1 MPPPSGPSVLAR
13 LLPLLGLLL
22 GGASRAP
29 GKSPPEPPSPQEILI
44 KVQVYVSGELVP
56 LARASV
62 DVFGNRMLLAAGTTD
77 SEGVA
82 ILPLSYRLGTWV
94 LVTAARPGFLT
105 NSVPWRVDK
114 LPLYASVSLYLLPE
128 RPATLI
134 LYEDLV
140 HILLGSPG
148 ARSQPWVQF
157 QRRAARLPV
166 SSTYSQLWASL
177 TPASTQQEMRA
188 FPAFLGTEASSSG
201 NGSWLELMPLAAVSV
216 HLLTGNGTE
225 VPLSGPIHLSL
236 PVPSE
241 PRALTAGTSIPAWR
255 FDPKSGL
262 WVRNGT
268 GVIRKEGRQLY
279 WTFVSPQL
287 GYWAAAMASP
297 TAGLVTITSG
307 IQDIGTYH
315 TIFLLTILAA
325 LALLVLILLCLLIYY
340 CRRRCLKPR
349 QQHRKLQLSGPSD
362 GNKRDQATSMSQ
374 LHLICGG
381 PLEPAPSGDPE
392 APPPGPLH
400 SAFSSSRDL
409 AASRDD
415 FFRAKP
421 RAASRPAAEPG
432 GARGG
437 EGAGLKG
444 ARSVEGPGGLEPGL
458 EEYRRGASATP
469 AFLQEP
475 PSPPPPFEHYLG
487 PQGGGR
493 EQAPRLPA
501 VAVRGP
507 AGAAAVAQPGRA
519 AHLLRLHRPPQG
531 QRLPQRHAHPGDPRA
546 LRAPGRRGGRRGARR
561 RGGPGREHGPRP
573 RAPLPRARPPAPADA
588 EPLGRGRRGRRR
600 RRGLGGRAL
609 GAGQR
614 LGHHPGAVQRVHHG
628 AAQRGAAGSDREEA
642 ARTGREASPARLVRV
657 PGRALQLAGAPLLHR
672 PAGGRGR
679 PQHRRQPGLGR
690 RRARGAARAPAA
702 PARGAGAGACPPRRP
717 AAPAAAAAARAPAP
731 GAQRGHGAEQ
741 QREPHGPLLP
751 RGQLADAAA
760 GRGGGARGPGGHRAP
775 GSGPQPRGQFPQ
787 QRQRAAARLAHQPR
801 GRAGGG
807 GGRRGG
813 RQEEPV
819 AAAGG
824 AAADGVQRQV
834 APPPGLAPPPGRP
847 PPLPP
852 GSAPRVRAP
861 GGRGGPRS

>member
-1 MPPPSGPSVLAR
+1 MGFFALEPDSPQPPPQLWAVPVGRAGAWVPSSRPRATPVPS
-13 LLPLLGLLL
+13 LLPDHPLLISPLHRS
-22 GGASRAP
+22 GGD
-29 GKSPPEPPSPQEILI
+29 PPSASLGPEILI

-56 LARASV
+56 LAQASV

-82 ILPLSYRLGTWV
+82 TLPLSYRLGTWV

-201 NGSWLELMPLAAVSV
+201 NGSWLELLPLAAVSV

-241 PRALTAGTSIPAWR
+241 PRALAVGTSIPAWR

-381 PLEPAPSGDPE
+381 SLEPAPSGDPE

-409 AASRDD
+409 AATRDD

-421 RAASRPAAEPG
+421 RSACRPAAEPA

-437 EGAGLKG
+437 EVAGLKG
-444 ARSVEGPGGLEPGL
+444 ARSIEGPGGLEPGL
-458 EEYRRGASATP
+458 EEYRRGPSGAT
-469 AFLQEP
+469 AFLPEP

-487 PQGGGR
+487 HKGAAESKTPDFLLSQSVDQLARPPSLSQAGQLIFCGSIDHLKDSVYRNVMPTLVIPAHYVRLGGEGGAAGAGD
-493 EQAPRLPA
+493 EPIPPEGTAP
-501 VAVRGP
+501 GP
-507 AGAAAVAQPGRA
+507 ARLALSEDTEPSSSESRTGLCSPEDNSLTPLLDEVAAPEGRA
-519 AHLLRLHRPPQG
+519 ATV
-531 QRLPQRHAHPGDPRA
+531 PR
-546 LRAPGRRGGRRGARR
+546 
-561 RGGPGREHGPRP
+561 
-573 RAPLPRARPPAPADA
+573 
-588 EPLGRGRRGRRR
+588 GRGRSRGDSSRSSASELRRDS
-600 RRGLGGRAL
+600 LTSPEDEL
-609 GAGQR
+609 GAEVGDEAGDKKSPWQR
-614 LGHHPGAVQRVHHG
+614 
-628 AAQRGAAGSDREEA
+628 REE
-642 ARTGREASPARLVRV
+642 R
-657 PGRALQLAGAPLLHR
+657 PLMV
-672 PAGGRGR
+672 
-679 PQHRRQPGLGR
+679 
-690 RRARGAARAPAA
+690 
-702 PARGAGAGACPPRRP
+702 
-717 AAPAAAAAARAPAP
+717 
-731 GAQRGHGAEQ
+731 
-741 QREPHGPLLP
+741 
-751 RGQLADAAA
+751 
-760 GRGGGARGPGGHRAP
+760 
-775 GSGPQPRGQFPQ
+775 FN
-787 QRQRAAARLAHQPR
+787 
-801 GRAGGG
+801 
-807 GGRRGG
+807 
-813 RQEEPV
+813 V
-819 AAAGG
+819 K
-824 AAADGVQRQV
+824 
-834 APPPGLAPPPGRP
+834 
-847 PPLPP
+847 
-852 GSAPRVRAP
+852 
-861 GGRGGPRS
+861 

>member
-1 MPPPSGPSVLAR
+1 MTEDERQLWGSEKRGYIVIPTEGAWQACGRGAMLSWLAVGSAGWEGRCLGPRSA
-13 LLPLLGLLL
+13 GLLAL
-22 GGASRAP
+22 LSPARPQITPSSSPISFAVEETLPSDSPGAGGCFSFP
-29 GKSPPEPPSPQEILI
+29 LPHPHFLHPILPTEILI

-62 DVFGNRMLLAAGTTD
+62 DVFGNRTLLAAGTTD

-82 ILPLSYRLGTWV
+82 TLPLSYRLGTWV

-148 ARSQPWVQF
+148 ARSQPLVQF

-241 PRALTAGTSIPAWR
+241 TRALTVGTSIPAWR

-268 GVIRKEGRQLY
+268 GIIRKEGRQLY

-287 GYWAAAMASP
+287 GYWVAAMASP

-381 PLEPAPSGDPE
+381 PLEPALSGDPE

-409 AASRDD
+409 ASSRDD
-415 FFRAKP
+415 FFRTKP
-421 RAASRPAAEPG
+421 RSASRP
-432 GARGG
+432 
-437 EGAGLKG
+437 
-444 ARSVEGPGGLEPGL
+444 
-458 EEYRRGASATP
+458 
-469 AFLQEP
+469 
-475 PSPPPPFEHYLG
+475 
-487 PQGGGR
+487 
-493 EQAPRLPA
+493 
-501 VAVRGP
+501 
-507 AGAAAVAQPGRA
+507 
-519 AHLLRLHRPPQG
+519 
-531 QRLPQRHAHPGDPRA
+531 
-546 LRAPGRRGGRRGARR
+546 
-561 RGGPGREHGPRP
+561 
-573 RAPLPRARPPAPADA
+573 
-588 EPLGRGRRGRRR
+588 
-600 RRGLGGRAL
+600 
-609 GAGQR
+609 
-614 LGHHPGAVQRVHHG
+614 
-628 AAQRGAAGSDREEA
+628 
-642 ARTGREASPARLVRV
+642 
-657 PGRALQLAGAPLLHR
+657 
-672 PAGGRGR
+672 GR
-679 PQHRRQPGLGR
+679 P
-690 RRARGAARAPAA
+690 
-702 PARGAGAGACPPRRP
+702 
-717 AAPAAAAAARAPAP
+717 
-731 GAQRGHGAEQ
+731 
-741 QREPHGPLLP
+741 
-751 RGQLADAAA
+751 
-760 GRGGGARGPGGHRAP
+760 
-775 GSGPQPRGQFPQ
+775 
-787 QRQRAAARLAHQPR
+787 
-801 GRAGGG
+801 
-807 GGRRGG
+807 
-813 RQEEPV
+813 
-819 AAAGG
+819 
-824 AAADGVQRQV
+824 
-834 APPPGLAPPPGRP
+834 
-847 PPLPP
+847 
-852 GSAPRVRAP
+852 
-861 GGRGGPRS
+861 

>member
-1 MPPPSGPSVLAR
+1 R

-188 FPAFLGTEASSSG
+188 FPAFLGTETSSSG

-279 WTFVSPQL
+279 WTFISPQL

-297 TAGLVTITSG
+297 TTGLVTITSG

-421 RAASRPAAEPG
+421 RSASRPAAEPG
-432 GARGG
+432 GA
-437 EGAGLKG
+437 
-444 ARSVEGPGGLEPGL
+444 P
-458 EEYRRGASATP
+458 ATV
-469 AFLQEP
+469 
-475 PSPPPPFEHYLG
+475 
-487 PQGGGR
+487 
-493 EQAPRLPA
+493 PR
-501 VAVRGP
+501 
-507 AGAAAVAQPGRA
+507 
-519 AHLLRLHRPPQG
+519 
-531 QRLPQRHAHPGDPRA
+531 
-546 LRAPGRRGGRRGARR
+546 
-561 RGGPGREHGPRP
+561 
-573 RAPLPRARPPAPADA
+573 
-588 EPLGRGRRGRRR
+588 GRGRSRGDSSRSSASELRRDS
-600 RRGLGGRAL
+600 LTSPEDEL
-609 GAGQR
+609 GAEVGDEAGDKKSPWQR
-614 LGHHPGAVQRVHHG
+614 
-628 AAQRGAAGSDREEA
+628 REE
-642 ARTGREASPARLVRV
+642 R
-657 PGRALQLAGAPLLHR
+657 PLMV
-672 PAGGRGR
+672 
-679 PQHRRQPGLGR
+679 
-690 RRARGAARAPAA
+690 
-702 PARGAGAGACPPRRP
+702 
-717 AAPAAAAAARAPAP
+717 
-731 GAQRGHGAEQ
+731 
-741 QREPHGPLLP
+741 
-751 RGQLADAAA
+751 
-760 GRGGGARGPGGHRAP
+760 
-775 GSGPQPRGQFPQ
+775 FN
-787 QRQRAAARLAHQPR
+787 
-801 GRAGGG
+801 
-807 GGRRGG
+807 
-813 RQEEPV
+813 V
-819 AAAGG
+819 K
-824 AAADGVQRQV
+824 
-834 APPPGLAPPPGRP
+834 
-847 PPLPP
+847 
-852 GSAPRVRAP
+852 
-861 GGRGGPRS
+861 

>member
-1 MPPPSGPSVLAR
+1 MPPASGPSVLAR

-22 GGASRAP
+22 GSASRAP

-62 DVFGNRMLLAAGTTD
+62 DVFGNRTLLAAGTTD

-82 ILPLSYRLGTWV
+82 TLPLSYRLGTWV

-148 ARSQPWVQF
+148 ARSQPLVQF

-241 PRALTAGTSIPAWR
+241 TRALTVGTSIPAWR

-268 GVIRKEGRQLY
+268 GIIRKEGRQLY

-287 GYWAAAMASP
+287 GYWVAAMASP

-409 AASRDD
+409 ASSRDD
-415 FFRAKP
+415 FFRTKP
-421 RAASRPAAEPG
+421 RSASRPAAEPS

-437 EGAGLKG
+437 ESAGLKG
-444 ARSVEGPGGLEPGL
+444 ARSAEGPGGLEPGL
-458 EEYRRGASATP
+458 EEYRRGPSGAA
-469 AFLQEP
+469 AFLHEP
-475 PSPPPPFEHYLG
+475 PSPPPPPFDHYLG
-487 PQGGGR
+487 HKGAAESKTPDFLLSQSVDQLARPPSLGQAGQLIFCGSIDHLKDNVYRNVMPTLVIPAHYVRLGG
-493 EQAPRLPA
+493 E
-501 VAVRGP
+501 
-507 AGAAAVAQPGRA
+507 AGAAGVGDEPAPPEGTAPGPARAFPQPDPQRPPMQGHSGPGGEGGGGGGEGWGAGRA
-519 AHLLRLHRPPQG
+519 APVSGSVTIPVLFNESTMAQLNGELQALTEKKLLELGVKPH
-531 QRLPQRHAHPGDPRA
+531 PRA
-546 LRAPGRRGGRRGARR
+546 WFVSLDGRSNS
-561 RGGPGREHGPRP
+561 
-573 RAPLPRARPPAPADA
+573 
-588 EPLGRGRRGRRR
+588 
-600 RRGLGGRAL
+600 
-609 GAGQR
+609 Q
-614 LGHHPGAVQRVHHG
+614 
-628 AAQRGAAGSDREEA
+628 
-642 ARTGREASPARLVRV
+642 VRHSYID
-657 PGRALQLAGAPLLHR
+657 LQA
-672 PAGGRGR
+672 
-679 PQHRRQPGLGR
+679 
-690 RRARGAARAPAA
+690 
-702 PARGAGAGACPPRRP
+702 
-717 AAPAAAAAARAPAP
+717 
-731 GAQRGHGAEQ
+731 
-741 QREPHGPLLP
+741 
-751 RGQLADAAA
+751 
-760 GRGGGARGPGGHRAP
+760 GGGARSTDASLDSGVDVHEARPARRRPAREERERAP
-775 GSGPQPRGQFPQ
+775 PAAPPPPPAPPRLALSEDTEPSSSESRTGLCSPEDNSLTPLLDEVAAPEG
-787 QRQRAAARLAHQPR
+787 RAATVPR
-801 GRAGGG
+801 GRGRSRGDSSRSSASELRRDSLTSPEDELGAEVGDEAGDKKSPWQ
-807 GGRRGG
+807 RR
-813 RQEEPV
+813 EE
-819 AAAGG
+819 
-824 AAADGVQRQV
+824 
-834 APPPGLAPPPGRP
+834 RP
-847 PPLPP
+847 LM
-852 GSAPRVRAP
+852 VFNVK
-861 GGRGGPRS
+861 

>member
-62 DVFGNRMLLAAGTTD
+62 DVFGNRTLLAAGTTD

-82 ILPLSYRLGTWV
+82 TLPLNYRLGTWV

-188 FPAFLGTEASSSG
+188 FPAFLGAEASSSG

-241 PRALTAGTSIPAWR
+241 PRALAVGTSIPAWR

-279 WTFVSPQL
+279 WTFVSSQL

-297 TAGLVTITSG
+297 TAGLVAITSG

-362 GNKRDQATSMSQ
+362 ANKRDQATSMSQ

-381 PLEPAPSGDPE
+381 PLEPASSGDPE

-409 AASRDD
+409 ASSRDD

-421 RAASRPAAEPG
+421 RSSSRPATEPP
-432 GARGG
+432 GARGA
-437 EGAGLKG
+437 EAAGLKG

-458 EEYRRGASATP
+458 DEYRRGPAGASA
-469 AFLQEP
+469 FLHEP
-475 PSPPPPFEHYLG
+475 PSPPPPFDHYLG
-487 PQGGGR
+487 HKGAAESKTPDFLLSQSVDQLARPPSLSQAGQLIFCGSIDHLKDNVYRNVMPTLVIPAHYVRLGGEAGAAGVSDEPSLPEGSAPGPARPFPQPDPQRPLIQGHPGAGVESGGAGGGEGWGSGRSAPVSGSVTIPVLFNESTMAQLNGELQALTEKKLLELGVKPHPRAWFVSLDGRSNSQVRHSYIDLQAGGGGR
-493 EQAPRLPA
+493 STDASLDSGVDVHEA
-501 VAVRGP
+501 
-507 AGAAAVAQPGRA
+507 
-519 AHLLRLHRPPQG
+519 RP
-531 QRLPQRHAHPGDPRA
+531 
-546 LRAPGRRGGRRGARR
+546 ARR
-561 RGGPGREHGPRP
+561 R
-573 RAPLPRARPPAPADA
+573 PP
-588 EPLGRGRRGRRR
+588 
-600 RRGLGGRAL
+600 
-609 GAGQR
+609 
-614 LGHHPGAVQRVHHG
+614 
-628 AAQRGAAGSDREEA
+628 REE
-642 ARTGREASPARLVRV
+642 RE
-657 PGRALQLAGAPLLHR
+657 
-672 PAGGRGR
+672 RG
-679 PQHRRQPGLGR
+679 
-690 RRARGAARAPAA
+690 
-702 PARGAGAGACPPRRP
+702 
-717 AAPAAAAAARAPAP
+717 PAAAASVPPPPPPPPPAP
-731 GAQRGHGAEQ
+731 PAPPRLALSEDT
-741 QREPHGPLLP
+741 EPSSSESRTGLCSPEDNSLTPLL
-751 RGQLADAAA
+751 DEVAAPE
-760 GRGGGARGPGGHRAP
+760 G
-775 GSGPQPRGQFPQ
+775 
-787 QRQRAAARLAHQPR
+787 RAATVPR
-801 GRAGGG
+801 GRGRSRGDSSRSSASELRRDSLTSPEDELGAEVGDDAGDKKSPWQ
-807 GGRRGG
+807 RR
-813 RQEEPV
+813 EE
-819 AAAGG
+819 
-824 AAADGVQRQV
+824 
-834 APPPGLAPPPGRP
+834 RP
-847 PPLPP
+847 LM
-852 GSAPRVRAP
+852 VFNVK
-861 GGRGGPRS
+861 

>member
-1 MPPPSGPSVLAR
+1 MPPASGPSVLAR

-22 GGASRAP
+22 GSASRAP

-62 DVFGNRMLLAAGTTD
+62 DVFGNRTLLAAGTTD

-82 ILPLSYRLGTWV
+82 TLPLSYRLGTWV

-148 ARSQPWVQF
+148 ARSQPLVQF

-241 PRALTAGTSIPAWR
+241 TRALTVGTSIPAWR

-268 GVIRKEGRQLY
+268 GIIRKEGRQLY

-287 GYWAAAMASP
+287 GYWVAAMASP

-409 AASRDD
+409 ASSRDD
-415 FFRAKP
+415 FFRTKP
-421 RAASRPAAEPG
+421 RSW
-432 GARGG
+432 
-437 EGAGLKG
+437 
-444 ARSVEGPGGLEPGL
+444 
-458 EEYRRGASATP
+458 
-469 AFLQEP
+469 
-475 PSPPPPFEHYLG
+475 
-487 PQGGGR
+487 
-493 EQAPRLPA
+493 
-501 VAVRGP
+501 
-507 AGAAAVAQPGRA
+507 
-519 AHLLRLHRPPQG
+519 
-531 QRLPQRHAHPGDPRA
+531 
-546 LRAPGRRGGRRGARR
+546 
-561 RGGPGREHGPRP
+561 
-573 RAPLPRARPPAPADA
+573 
-588 EPLGRGRRGRRR
+588 
-600 RRGLGGRAL
+600 
-609 GAGQR
+609 
-614 LGHHPGAVQRVHHG
+614 LGHHPCAVQRVHHG
-628 AAQRGAAGSDREEA
+628 AAQRGAAGPDREEA
-642 ARTGREASPARLVRV
+642 TGTGREAAPARLVRV
-657 PGRALQLAGAPLLHR
+657 PRRALQLASAPLLHR
-672 PAGGRGR
+672 PAGGRRG

-690 RRARGAARAPAA
+690 RCARGAARAP
-702 PARGAGAGACPPRRP
+702 PAREGGAGARP
-717 AAPAAAAAARAPAP
+717 ACRAAAAARAPAP
-731 GAQRGHGAEQ
+731 GAQRGHGAQQ
-741 QREPHGPLLP
+741 QREPHGSLLS

-760 GRGGGARGPGGHRAP
+760 GRGGGARGPGGHGTP
-775 GSGPQPRGQFPQ
+775 GAGPQPRGQLPQ
-787 QRQRAAARLAHQPR
+787 QRQRAAARLAHQPG
-801 GRAGGG
+801 GRAGDG
-807 GGRRGG
+807 GGRRGR

-834 APPPGLAPPPGRP
+834 APAPGLAPP
-847 PPLPP
+847 LPREP
-852 GSAPRVRAP
+852 APRVRAP
-861 GGRGGPRS
+861 GACGGPRA

>member
-1 MPPPSGPSVLAR
+1 MPPPSGPGVLAR

-56 LARASV
+56 LAQASV
-62 DVFGNRMLLAAGTTD
+62 DVFGNRVLLAAGTTD
-77 SEGVA
+77 AEGVA
-82 ILPLSYRLGTWV
+82 TLPLSYRLGTWV

-157 QRRAARLPV
+157 HRRAARLPV

-188 FPAFLGTEASSSG
+188 FPAFLGTEASGSG
-201 NGSWLELMPLAAVSV
+201 NGSWLELVPLAAVSV

-241 PRALTAGTSIPAWR
+241 PRALAVGTSIPAWR

-297 TAGLVTITSG
+297 TTGLVTITTG

-349 QQHRKLQLSGPSD
+349 QQHRKLQLSGPSE
-362 GNKRDQATSMSQ
+362 GSKRDQATSMSQ

-381 PLEPAPSGDPE
+381 PLEPTPPGDPE

-409 AASRDD
+409 AGSRDD

-421 RAASRPAAEPG
+421 RSVCRPAAAEPA

-437 EGAGLKG
+437 EGAGPKG
-444 ARSVEGPGGLEPGL
+444 ARSAEGAGGLEPGL
-458 EEYRRGASATP
+458 EEYRRGPPGAA
-469 AFLQEP
+469 AFLPEP

-487 PQGGGR
+487 HKGAAESKAPDFLLSQSADQLARPPLGQAGQLIFCGSIDHLKDSVYRNVMPTLVIPAHYVRLGGEAGAAGAGDEPLAPEGTAPGPARPFPQPDSQRPLMPGHAGAGGEGGGGVGGGGGGEGWAGGRSAPVSGSVTIPVLFNESTMAQLNGELQALTEKKLLELGVKPHPRAWFVSLDGRSNSQVRHSYIDLQAGGGR
-493 EQAPRLPA
+493 STDASLDSGVDVHEA
-501 VAVRGP
+501 
-507 AGAAAVAQPGRA
+507 
-519 AHLLRLHRPPQG
+519 RP
-531 QRLPQRHAHPGDPRA
+531 
-546 LRAPGRRGGRRGARR
+546 ARR
-561 RGGPGREHGPRP
+561 R
-573 RAPLPRARPPAPADA
+573 PP
-588 EPLGRGRRGRRR
+588 
-600 RRGLGGRAL
+600 
-609 GAGQR
+609 
-614 LGHHPGAVQRVHHG
+614 
-628 AAQRGAAGSDREEA
+628 REE
-642 ARTGREASPARLVRV
+642 RERERE
-657 PGRALQLAGAPLLHR
+657 
-672 PAGGRGR
+672 
-679 PQHRRQPGLGR
+679 
-690 RRARGAARAPAA
+690 RAPAA
-702 PARGAGAGACPPRRP
+702 APPPPPAPPRLALSEDTEPSSSESRTGLCSP
-717 AAPAAAAAARAPAP
+717 EDNSLTPLLDEVAAPE
-731 GAQRGHGAEQ
+731 G
-741 QREPHGPLLP
+741 
-751 RGQLADAAA
+751 
-760 GRGGGARGPGGHRAP
+760 
-775 GSGPQPRGQFPQ
+775 
-787 QRQRAAARLAHQPR
+787 RAATVPR
-801 GRAGGG
+801 GRGRSRGDSSRSSASELRRDSLTSPEDELGAEAGDEAGDKKSPWQ
-807 GGRRGG
+807 RR
-813 RQEEPV
+813 EE
-819 AAAGG
+819 
-824 AAADGVQRQV
+824 
-834 APPPGLAPPPGRP
+834 RP
-847 PPLPP
+847 LM
-852 GSAPRVRAP
+852 VFNVK
-861 GGRGGPRS
+861 

>member
-1 MPPPSGPSVLAR
+1 MPPPSGPGVLAR

-29 GKSPPEPPSPQEILI
+29 GKSSPEPPSPQEILI

-62 DVFGNRMLLAAGTTD
+62 DVFGNRTLLAAGTTD
-77 SEGVA
+77 AEGVA
-82 ILPLSYRLGTWV
+82 TLPLSYRLGTWV

-177 TPASTQQEMRA
+177 TPASSQQEMRA

-201 NGSWLELMPLAAVSV
+201 NGSWLELIPLAAVSV

-241 PRALTAGTSIPAWR
+241 PRALAAGTSIPAWR

-268 GVIRKEGRQLY
+268 GVIRKEGRQVY

-297 TAGLVTITSG
+297 TSG

-362 GNKRDQATSMSQ
+362 NKRDQATSMSQ

-381 PLEPAPSGDPE
+381 PLEPTSSGDPE
-392 APPPGPLH
+392 APPPGSLH

-409 AASRDD
+409 ASSRDD

-421 RAASRPAAEPG
+421 RSASRPAAEPPG
-432 GARGG
+432 TRSGD
-437 EGAGLKG
+437 GAGLKS
-444 ARSVEGPGGLEPGL
+444 ARSVEGPGGLEPSL
-458 EEYRRGASATP
+458 DEYR
-469 AFLQEP
+469 
-475 PSPPPPFEHYLG
+475 
-487 PQGGGR
+487 
-493 EQAPRLPA
+493 
-501 VAVRGP
+501 RGP
-507 AGAAAVAQPGRA
+507 AGAAAFLHEPPSPPPSFDHYLGHKGATESKTPDF
-519 AHLLRLHRPPQG
+519 LLSQSVDQL
-531 QRLPQRHAHPGDPRA
+531 
-546 LRAPGRRGGRRGARR
+546 
-561 RGGPGREHGPRP
+561 
-573 RAPLPRARPPAPADA
+573 ARPPSLSQPGQLIFCGSIDHLKDNVYRNVMPTLVIPAHYV
-588 EPLGRGRRGRRR
+588 R
-600 RRGLGGRAL
+600 LGGEA
-609 GAGQR
+609 
-614 LGHHPGAVQRVHHG
+614 GAVGVG
-628 AAQRGAAGSDREEA
+628 DEATPPEGSAAG
-642 ARTGREASPARLVRV
+642 PARPFPQPDPQR
-657 PGRALQLAGAPLLHR
+657 PLMQGH
-672 PAGGRGR
+672 
-679 PQHRRQPGLGR
+679 
-690 RRARGAARAPAA
+690 
-702 PARGAGAGACPPRRP
+702 AGAG
-717 AAPAAAAAARAPAP
+717 
-731 GAQRGHGAEQ
+731 G
-741 QREPHGPLLP
+741 
-751 RGQLADAAA
+751 D
-760 GRGGGARGPGGHRAP
+760 GGGGGGGEGWGGGRSAPVSGSVTIPVLFNESTMAQLNGELQALTEKKLLELGVKPHPRAWFV
-775 GSGPQPRGQFPQ
+775 S
-787 QRQRAAARLAHQPR
+787 LD
-801 GRAGGG
+801 GRSNSQVRHSYIDLQAGGG
-807 GGRRGG
+807 GGGRSTDASLDSGVDVHEARPARR
-813 RQEEPV
+813 RPPREERERAQPP
-819 AAAGG
+819 
-824 AAADGVQRQV
+824 
-834 APPPGLAPPPGRP
+834 APPPPAPPRLALSEDTEPSSSESRTGLCSPEDNSLTPLLDEVVAPEGR
-847 PPLPP
+847 
-852 GSAPRVRAP
+852 AATVPR
-861 GGRGGPRS
+861 GRGRSRGDSSRSSASELRRDSLTSPEDELGAEVGDEAGDKKSPWQRREERPLMVFNVK

>member
-1 MPPPSGPSVLAR
+1 MPPLSGPSVLAR

-22 GGASRAP
+22 GSASRAP
-29 GKSPPEPPSPQEILI
+29 GKSPPEPLSPQEVLI

-62 DVFGNRMLLAAGTTD
+62 DVFGNRTLLAAGTTD

-82 ILPLSYRLGTWV
+82 TLPLSYRLGTWV

-105 NSVPWRVDK
+105 NSVPWHVDK

-157 QRRAARLPV
+157 QCQATCLPV

-241 PRALTAGTSIPAWR
+241 PRALAVGTSIPAWR

-268 GVIRKEGRQLY
+268 GMIRKEGRQLY
-279 WTFVSPQL
+279 WTFVSSQL
-287 GYWAAAMASP
+287 GYWAAAMVSP
-297 TAGLVTITSG
+297 TAGLITITSG
-307 IQDIGTYH
+307 LQDISTYH

-349 QQHRKLQLSGPSD
+349 QQHRKLQLSGPLD

-381 PLEPAPSGDPE
+381 PLEPTPSGDPE

-400 SAFSSSRDL
+400 SAFSSSREL

-415 FFRAKP
+415 FFRVKP
-421 RAASRPAAEPG
+421 RPVGRPVAEPS

-458 EEYRRGASATP
+458 EEYRRGPSGGA
-469 AFLQEP
+469 AFLHEP
-475 PSPPPPFEHYLG
+475 PSPPPPFDHYLG
-487 PQGGGR
+487 HKGAAESKTPDFLLSQSVDQLARPPSLSQAGQLIFCGSIDHLKDSVYRNVMPTLVIPAHYVRLGG
-493 EQAPRLPA
+493 E
-501 VAVRGP
+501 
-507 AGAAAVAQPGRA
+507 AGAAGASDEPAPPEGTASGPARPFPQPD
-519 AHLLRLHRPPQG
+519 
-531 QRLPQRHAHPGDPRA
+531 PQR
-546 LRAPGRRGGRRGARR
+546 
-561 RGGPGREHGPRP
+561 
-573 RAPLPRARPPAPADA
+573 PLMQ
-588 EPLGRGRRGRRR
+588 GHS
-600 RRGLGGRAL
+600 
-609 GAGQR
+609 GAG
-614 LGHHPGAVQRVHHG
+614 G
-628 AAQRGAAGSDREEA
+628 E
-642 ARTGREASPARLVRV
+642 
-657 PGRALQLAGAPLLHR
+657 
-672 PAGGRGR
+672 GG
-679 PQHRRQPGLGR
+679 
-690 RRARGAARAPAA
+690 
-702 PARGAGAGACPPRRP
+702 
-717 AAPAAAAAARAPAP
+717 
-731 GAQRGHGAEQ
+731 
-741 QREPHGPLLP
+741 
-751 RGQLADAAA
+751 
-760 GRGGGARGPGGHRAP
+760 
-775 GSGPQPRGQFPQ
+775 
-787 QRQRAAARLAHQPR
+787 
-801 GRAGGG
+801 AGGG
-807 GGRRGG
+807 GEGWGGG
-813 RQEEPV
+813 RPGPV
-819 AAAGG
+819 SGSVTIPVLFNESTMAQLNGELQALTEKKLLELGVKPHPRAWFVSLDGRSNSQVRHSYIDLQAGG
-824 AAADGVQRQV
+824 GGRSTDASLDSGVDVHEARPARRRPPREERERALTT
-834 APPPGLAPPPGRP
+834 APPPPPAPPRLALSEDTEPSSSESRTGLCSPEDNSLTPLLDEVAAPEGR
-847 PPLPP
+847 
-852 GSAPRVRAP
+852 AATVPR
-861 GGRGGPRS
+861 GRGRSRGDSSRSSASELRRDSLTSPEDELGAEAGDEAGDKKSPWQRREERPLMVFNVK

>member
-1 MPPPSGPSVLAR
+1 MPPPSGPSVLTR

-29 GKSPPEPPSPQEILI
+29 GKSPPEPPSPQ
-44 KVQVYVSGELVP
+44 
-56 LARASV
+56 
-62 DVFGNRMLLAAGTTD
+62 
-77 SEGVA
+77 
-82 ILPLSYRLGTWV
+82 
-94 LVTAARPGFLT
+94 
-105 NSVPWRVDK
+105 
-114 LPLYASVSLYLLPE
+114 
-128 RPATLI
+128 
-134 LYEDLV
+134 
-140 HILLGSPG
+140 G

-157 QRRAARLPV
+157 QRQAARLPV

-241 PRALTAGTSIPAWR
+241 PRALAVGTSIPAWR

-297 TAGLVTITSG
+297 TTGLVTITTG

-349 QQHRKLQLSGPSD
+349 QQHRKLQLSGPSE

-381 PLEPAPSGDPE
+381 PLEPTPSGDPE

-421 RAASRPAAEPG
+421 RSVCRPAAEPA

-437 EGAGLKG
+437 EGSGQKG

-458 EEYRRGASATP
+458 EEYRRGPSRAT
-469 AFLQEP
+469 AFLPEP

-487 PQGGGR
+487 HKGAAESKTPDFLLSQSVDQLARPPSLSQAGQLIFCGSIDHLKDSVYRNVMPTLVIPAHYVRLGG
-493 EQAPRLPA
+493 E
-501 VAVRGP
+501 
-507 AGAAAVAQPGRA
+507 AGAAGAGDEP
-519 AHLLRLHRPPQG
+519 LPPEG
-531 QRLPQRHAHPGDPRA
+531 T
-546 LRAPGRRGGRRGARR
+546 APG
-561 RGGPGREHGPRP
+561 P
-573 RAPLPRARPPAPADA
+573 ARPF
-588 EPLGRGRRGRRR
+588 
-600 RRGLGGRAL
+600 
-609 GAGQR
+609 
-614 LGHHPGAVQRVHHG
+614 
-628 AAQRGAAGSDREEA
+628 
-642 ARTGREASPARLVRV
+642 
-657 PGRALQLAGAPLLHR
+657 
-672 PAGGRGR
+672 
-679 PQHRRQPGLGR
+679 
-690 RRARGAARAPAA
+690 
-702 PARGAGAGACPPRRP
+702 
-717 AAPAAAAAARAPAP
+717 
-731 GAQRGHGAEQ
+731 
-741 QREPHGPLLP
+741 
-751 RGQLADAAA
+751 
-760 GRGGGARGPGGHRAP
+760 
-775 GSGPQPRGQFPQ
+775 PQPDS
-787 QRQRAAARLAHQPR
+787 QRPLMPGHS
-801 GRAGGG
+801 GEGGEGGG
-807 GGRRGG
+807 GGGEGWGGG
-813 RQEEPV
+813 RSAPV
-819 AAAGG
+819 SGSVTIPVLFNESTMAQLNGELQALTEKKLLELGVKPHPRAWFVSLDGRSNSQVRHSYIDLQAGG
-824 AAADGVQRQV
+824 GRSTDASLDSGVDVHEARPARRRPLREERERERERAPPA
-834 APPPGLAPPPGRP
+834 APPPPPPA
-847 PPLPP
+847 
-852 GSAPRVRAP
+852 APRLALSEDTEPSSSESRTGLCSPEDNSLTPLLDEVAAPEGRAATVP
-861 GGRGGPRS
+861 RGRGRSRGDSSRSSASELRRDSLTSPEDELGAEAGDDAGDKKSPWQRREERPLMVFNVK

>member
-29 GKSPPEPPSPQEILI
+29 GKSPPEPPSPQ
-44 KVQVYVSGELVP
+44 
-56 LARASV
+56 
-62 DVFGNRMLLAAGTTD
+62 
-77 SEGVA
+77 
-82 ILPLSYRLGTWV
+82 
-94 LVTAARPGFLT
+94 
-105 NSVPWRVDK
+105 
-114 LPLYASVSLYLLPE
+114 
-128 RPATLI
+128 
-134 LYEDLV
+134 
-140 HILLGSPG
+140 G

-188 FPAFLGTEASSSG
+188 FPTFLGTEASSSG
-201 NGSWLELMPLAAVSV
+201 NGSWLELIPLAAVSV

-279 WTFVSPQL
+279 WTFVCPQL

-349 QQHRKLQLSGPSD
+349 QQHRKLQLSGPAD
-362 GNKRDQATSMSQ
+362 GTKRDQATSMSQ

-400 SAFSSSRDL
+400 SAFSSTRDL

-421 RAASRPAAEPG
+421 RSASRPAAEPG

-487 PQGGGR
+487 HKGAAESKPPDFLLSQSVDQLARPPSLSQAGQLIFCGSIDHLKDSVYRNVMPTLVIPAHYVRLGG
-493 EQAPRLPA
+493 E
-501 VAVRGP
+501 
-507 AGAAAVAQPGRA
+507 AGAAGAGDESAPPESTGA
-519 AHLLRLHRPPQG
+519 GPARPFPPAD
-531 QRLPQRHAHPGDPRA
+531 PQR
-546 LRAPGRRGGRRGARR
+546 
-561 RGGPGREHGPRP
+561 
-573 RAPLPRARPPAPADA
+573 PLMQ
-588 EPLGRGRRGRRR
+588 GHS
-600 RRGLGGRAL
+600 
-609 GAGQR
+609 GAG
-614 LGHHPGAVQRVHHG
+614 G
-628 AAQRGAAGSDREEA
+628 E
-642 ARTGREASPARLVRV
+642 
-657 PGRALQLAGAPLLHR
+657 
-672 PAGGRGR
+672 
-679 PQHRRQPGLGR
+679 
-690 RRARGAARAPAA
+690 
-702 PARGAGAGACPPRRP
+702 
-717 AAPAAAAAARAPAP
+717 
-731 GAQRGHGAEQ
+731 
-741 QREPHGPLLP
+741 
-751 RGQLADAAA
+751 
-760 GRGGGARGPGGHRAP
+760 
-775 GSGPQPRGQFPQ
+775 
-787 QRQRAAARLAHQPR
+787 
-801 GRAGGG
+801 AGGG
-807 GGRRGG
+807 GGGGEGWGGG
-813 RQEEPV
+813 RSAPV
-819 AAAGG
+819 SGSVTIPVLFNESTMAQLNGELQALTEKKLLELGVKPHPRAWFVSLDGRSNSQVRHSYIDLQAGG
-824 AAADGVQRQV
+824 GGRSTDASLDSGVDVHEARPARRRPLREERERERAPPA
-834 APPPGLAPPPGRP
+834 APPPPPPPPPPAPPRLALSEDTEPSSSESRTGLCSPEDNSLTPLLDEVAAPEGR
-847 PPLPP
+847 
-852 GSAPRVRAP
+852 AATVPR
-861 GGRGGPRS
+861 GRGRSRGDSSRSSASELRRDSLTSPEDELGAEVGDEAGDKKSPWQRREERPLMVFNVK

>member
-62 DVFGNRMLLAAGTTD
+62 DVFGNRTLLATGTTD

-82 ILPLSYRLGTWV
+82 TLPLNYRLGTWV
-94 LVTAARPGFLT
+94 LVAAARPGFLT

-114 LPLYASVSLYLLPE
+114 LPLYASVSLYLRPE

-177 TPASTQQEMRA
+177 TPAITPQEMRA

-241 PRALTAGTSIPAWR
+241 TRALTVGTSIPAWR

-268 GVIRKEGRQLY
+268 GVIRREGRQLH

-362 GNKRDQATSMSQ
+362 GTKRDQATSMSQ

-381 PLEPAPSGDPE
+381 PLEPASPGDPE

-421 RAASRPAAEPG
+421 RAASRPAAEPA
-432 GARGG
+432 GARGA

-444 ARSVEGPGGLEPGL
+444 ARSVEGLEPGL
-458 EEYRRGASATP
+458 EEYRRGPAGAA
-469 AFLQEP
+469 AFLHEP
-475 PSPPPPFEHYLG
+475 PSPPPPFDHYLSHKGAAESKTPDFLLSQSVDQLARPQSLGQAG
-487 PQGGGR
+487 PLIFCGSIDHLKDNVYR
-493 EQAPRLPA
+493 NVMPTLVIPAHYVRLGA
-501 VAVRGP
+501 E
-507 AGAAAVAQPGRA
+507 AGAAGVGDEAAPPEGTAPGPARAFPQPD
-519 AHLLRLHRPPQG
+519 
-531 QRLPQRHAHPGDPRA
+531 PQRPLMPG
-546 LRAPGRRGGRRGARR
+546 
-561 RGGPGREHGPRP
+561 H
-573 RAPLPRARPPAPADA
+573 
-588 EPLGRGRRGRRR
+588 
-600 RRGLGGRAL
+600 
-609 GAGQR
+609 
-614 LGHHPGAVQRVHHG
+614 
-628 AAQRGAAGSDREEA
+628 
-642 ARTGREASPARLVRV
+642 
-657 PGRALQLAGAPLLHR
+657 
-672 PAGGRGR
+672 
-679 PQHRRQPGLGR
+679 
-690 RRARGAARAPAA
+690 
-702 PARGAGAGACPPRRP
+702 AGAGAE
-717 AAPAAAAAARAPAP
+717 AG
-731 GAQRGHGAEQ
+731 GA
-741 QREPHGPLLP
+741 
-751 RGQLADAAA
+751 
-760 GRGGGARGPGGHRAP
+760 GGGEGWGGGRSAPVSGSVTIPVLFNESTMAQLNGELQALTEKKLLELGVKPHPRAWFV
-775 GSGPQPRGQFPQ
+775 S
-787 QRQRAAARLAHQPR
+787 LD
-801 GRAGGG
+801 GRSNSQVRHSYIDLQAGGG
-807 GGRRGG
+807 GRSTDASLDSGVDVHEARPARR
-813 RQEEPV
+813 RPPREE
-819 AAAGG
+819 
-824 AAADGVQRQV
+824 RER
-834 APPPGLAPPPGRP
+834 APPAARSRRP
-847 PPLPP
+847 PPPP
-852 GSAPRVRAP
+852 PPAPPRLALSEDTEPSSSESRTGLCSPEDNSLTPLLDEVAAPEGRAATVP
-861 GGRGGPRS
+861 RGRGRSRGDSSRSSASELRRDSLTSPEDELGAEAGDEAGDKKSPWQRREERPLMVFNVK

>member
-29 GKSPPEPPSPQEILI
+29 GKSPPEPPSPQEVLI

-62 DVFGNRMLLAAGTTD
+62 DVFGNRTLLAAGTTD

-82 ILPLSYRLGTWV
+82 TLPLSYRLSTWV

-157 QRRAARLPV
+157 QRRAARLPI

-188 FPAFLGTEASSSG
+188 FPTFLGIETSSSG
-201 NGSWLELMPLAAVSV
+201 NGSWLELMPLAAVSI

-236 PVPSE
+236 PMPSE

-279 WTFVSPQL
+279 WTFVSSQL

-297 TAGLVTITSG
+297 MAGLVTMTSG

-349 QQHRKLQLSGPSD
+349 QQHRKLQLTGPSD
-362 GNKRDQATSMSQ
+362 NNKRDQATSMSQ

-381 PLEPAPSGDPE
+381 PLEPASSGDPE

-409 AASRDD
+409 ATSRDD
-415 FFRAKP
+415 FFRGKP
-421 RAASRPAAEPG
+421 RPTSRPAAEPS

-444 ARSVEGPGGLEPGL
+444 ARSLEGPGGLEPSL
-458 EEYRRGASATP
+458 EEYRRGPSGAT
-469 AFLQEP
+469 AFLHEP
-475 PSPPPPFEHYLG
+475 PSPPPPFDHYLG
-487 PQGGGR
+487 HKGAAESKTPDFLLSQSVDQLARPPSLSQAGQLIFCGSIDHLKDSVYRNVMPTLVIPAHYVRLGGEASAAGAGDEPTPLEGPAPGPVRPFPQPDAQRPLMQGHSGAGGEGGGGGGGEGWGGGR
-493 EQAPRLPA
+493 SAPVSGSVTIPVLFNESTMAQLNGELQALTEKK
-501 VAVRGP
+501 
-507 AGAAAVAQPGRA
+507 
-519 AHLLRLHRPPQG
+519 LLELGVKPH
-531 QRLPQRHAHPGDPRA
+531 PRA
-546 LRAPGRRGGRRGARR
+546 WFVSLDGRSNS
-561 RGGPGREHGPRP
+561 
-573 RAPLPRARPPAPADA
+573 
-588 EPLGRGRRGRRR
+588 
-600 RRGLGGRAL
+600 
-609 GAGQR
+609 Q
-614 LGHHPGAVQRVHHG
+614 
-628 AAQRGAAGSDREEA
+628 
-642 ARTGREASPARLVRV
+642 VRHSYID
-657 PGRALQLAGAPLLHR
+657 LQ
-672 PAGGRGR
+672 
-679 PQHRRQPGLGR
+679 
-690 RRARGAARAPAA
+690 
-702 PARGAGAGACPPRRP
+702 
-717 AAPAAAAAARAPAP
+717 
-731 GAQRGHGAEQ
+731 
-741 QREPHGPLLP
+741 
-751 RGQLADAAA
+751 
-760 GRGGGARGPGGHRAP
+760 
-775 GSGPQPRGQFPQ
+775 
-787 QRQRAAARLAHQPR
+787 
-801 GRAGGG
+801 AGGG
-807 GGRRGG
+807 GRSTDASLDSGVDVHEARPARR
-813 RQEEPV
+813 RPPREERAPP
-819 AAAGG
+819 A
-824 AAADGVQRQV
+824 
-834 APPPGLAPPPGRP
+834 APPPPPAPPRLALGEDTEPSSSESRTGLCSPEDNSLTPLLDEVAAPEGR
-847 PPLPP
+847 
-852 GSAPRVRAP
+852 AATVPR
-861 GGRGGPRS
+861 GRGRSRGDSSRSSASELRRDSLTSPEDELGAEVGDEAGDKKSPWQRREERPLMVFNVK

>member
-29 GKSPPEPPSPQEILI
+29 GKSPPEPPSPQELLI

-62 DVFGNRMLLAAGTTD
+62 DVFGNRTLLAAGTTD
-77 SEGVA
+77 SDGVA
-82 ILPLSYRLGTWV
+82 TLPLSYRLGTWV

-148 ARSQPWVQF
+148 TRSQPWVQF
-157 QRRAARLPV
+157 QCRPACLPI

-225 VPLSGPIHLSL
+225 VPISVPIHLSL

-241 PRALTAGTSIPAWR
+241 PHALAVGTSIPAWR

-279 WTFVSPQL
+279 WTFVSSQL

-297 TAGLVTITSG
+297 MAGLVTITSG

-325 LALLVLILLCLLIYY
+325 LALLVLTLLCLLIYY

-349 QQHRKLQLSGPSD
+349 QQHRKLQLTGPSE

-381 PLEPAPSGDPE
+381 PLEPPSSGDPE

-421 RAASRPAAEPG
+421 RPSSRPAAEPS

-444 ARSVEGPGGLEPGL
+444 ARSLEGPGGLEPSL
-458 EEYRRGASATP
+458 EEYRRGPPGAA
-469 AFLQEP
+469 AFLHEP
-475 PSPPPPFEHYLG
+475 SSPPPPPFDHYLG
-487 PQGGGR
+487 HKGTAESKTPDFLLSQSVDQLARPPSLSQAGQLIFCGSIDHLKDSVYRNVMPTLVIPAHYVRLGGEGGAAGDEPTPLEGPVPGPARPFPQADPQRPLMQGHPGVVGEGGGGGEGWGGGR
-493 EQAPRLPA
+493 SAPVSGSVTIPVLLNESTMAQLNGELQALTEKK
-501 VAVRGP
+501 
-507 AGAAAVAQPGRA
+507 
-519 AHLLRLHRPPQG
+519 LLELGVKPH
-531 QRLPQRHAHPGDPRA
+531 PRA
-546 LRAPGRRGGRRGARR
+546 WFVSLDGRSNS
-561 RGGPGREHGPRP
+561 
-573 RAPLPRARPPAPADA
+573 
-588 EPLGRGRRGRRR
+588 
-600 RRGLGGRAL
+600 
-609 GAGQR
+609 Q
-614 LGHHPGAVQRVHHG
+614 
-628 AAQRGAAGSDREEA
+628 
-642 ARTGREASPARLVRV
+642 VRHSYID
-657 PGRALQLAGAPLLHR
+657 LQ
-672 PAGGRGR
+672 
-679 PQHRRQPGLGR
+679 
-690 RRARGAARAPAA
+690 
-702 PARGAGAGACPPRRP
+702 
-717 AAPAAAAAARAPAP
+717 
-731 GAQRGHGAEQ
+731 
-741 QREPHGPLLP
+741 
-751 RGQLADAAA
+751 
-760 GRGGGARGPGGHRAP
+760 
-775 GSGPQPRGQFPQ
+775 
-787 QRQRAAARLAHQPR
+787 
-801 GRAGGG
+801 AGGG
-807 GGRRGG
+807 GRSTDASLDSGVDVHEARPARR
-813 RQEEPV
+813 RPPREERVPPPPPAPPRLALSEDTEPSSSESRTGLCSPEDNSLTPLLDEV
-819 AAAGG
+819 AAPEGR
-824 AAADGVQRQV
+824 AATV
-834 APPPGLAPPPGRP
+834 
-847 PPLPP
+847 
-852 GSAPRVRAP
+852 PR
-861 GGRGGPRS
+861 GRGRSRGDSSRSSASELRRDSLTSPEDELGAEVGDEAGDKKSPWQRREERPLMVFNVK

>member
-1 MPPPSGPSVLAR
+1 MERVPVIIYSDTFSP
-13 LLPLLGLLL
+13 LPVPALPTEL
-22 GGASRAP
+22 
-29 GKSPPEPPSPQEILI
+29 LI

-62 DVFGNRMLLAAGTTD
+62 DVFGNRTLLAAGTTD
-77 SEGVA
+77 SDGVA
-82 ILPLSYRLGTWV
+82 TLLLSYRLGTWV

-148 ARSQPWVQF
+148 TRSQPWVQF
-157 QRRAARLPV
+157 QCRPACLPI

-188 FPAFLGTEASSSG
+188 FPAFLGTEAPSSG

-225 VPLSGPIHLSL
+225 VPLSVPIHLSL

-241 PRALTAGTSIPAWR
+241 PRALAVGTSIPAWR
-255 FDPKSGL
+255 FDPRSGL

-279 WTFVSPQL
+279 WTFVSSQL

-297 TAGLVTITSG
+297 VAGLVTITSG

-325 LALLVLILLCLLIYY
+325 LALLVLTLLCLLIYY

-349 QQHRKLQLSGPSD
+349 QQHRKLQLTGPSD

-381 PLEPAPSGDPE
+381 PLEPPSSGDPE

-421 RAASRPAAEPG
+421 RPSSRPAAEPS

-444 ARSVEGPGGLEPGL
+444 ARSLEGPGGLEPGL
-458 EEYRRGASATP
+458 EEYRRGPPGAA
-469 AFLQEP
+469 AFLHEP
-475 PSPPPPFEHYLG
+475 SSPPPPPFDHYLG
-487 PQGGGR
+487 HKGTAESKTPDFLLSQSVDQLARPPSLSQAGQLIFCGSIDHLKDSVYRNVMPTLVIPAHYVRLGGEGGAPGGGDEPTPLEGPIPGPPRPFPQADPQRPLMQGHPGAGGEGGGGGEGWGGGR
-493 EQAPRLPA
+493 SAPVSGSVTIPVLLNESTMAQLNGELQALTEKK
-501 VAVRGP
+501 
-507 AGAAAVAQPGRA
+507 
-519 AHLLRLHRPPQG
+519 LLELGVKPH
-531 QRLPQRHAHPGDPRA
+531 PRA
-546 LRAPGRRGGRRGARR
+546 WFVSLDGRSNS
-561 RGGPGREHGPRP
+561 
-573 RAPLPRARPPAPADA
+573 
-588 EPLGRGRRGRRR
+588 
-600 RRGLGGRAL
+600 
-609 GAGQR
+609 Q
-614 LGHHPGAVQRVHHG
+614 
-628 AAQRGAAGSDREEA
+628 
-642 ARTGREASPARLVRV
+642 VRHSYID
-657 PGRALQLAGAPLLHR
+657 LQ
-672 PAGGRGR
+672 
-679 PQHRRQPGLGR
+679 
-690 RRARGAARAPAA
+690 
-702 PARGAGAGACPPRRP
+702 
-717 AAPAAAAAARAPAP
+717 
-731 GAQRGHGAEQ
+731 
-741 QREPHGPLLP
+741 
-751 RGQLADAAA
+751 
-760 GRGGGARGPGGHRAP
+760 
-775 GSGPQPRGQFPQ
+775 
-787 QRQRAAARLAHQPR
+787 
-801 GRAGGG
+801 AGGG
-807 GGRRGG
+807 GRSTDASLDSGVDVHEARPARR
-813 RQEEPV
+813 RPPREERIPPPPPAPPRLALSEDTEPSSSESRTGLCSPEDNSLTPLLDEV
-819 AAAGG
+819 AAPEGR
-824 AAADGVQRQV
+824 AATV
-834 APPPGLAPPPGRP
+834 
-847 PPLPP
+847 
-852 GSAPRVRAP
+852 PR
-861 GGRGGPRS
+861 GRGRSRGDSSRSSASELRRDSLTSPEDELGAEVGDEAGDKKSPWQRREERPLMVFNVK

>member
-1 MPPPSGPSVLAR
+1 MPPPSGPSVLTR

-56 LARASV
+56 LAQASV

-82 ILPLSYRLGTWV
+82 TLPLSYRLGTWV

-157 QRRAARLPV
+157 QRQAARLPV

-241 PRALTAGTSIPAWR
+241 PRALAVGTSIPAWR

-297 TAGLVTITSG
+297 TTGLVTITTG

-349 QQHRKLQLSGPSD
+349 QQHRKLQLSGPSE

-381 PLEPAPSGDPE
+381 PLEPTPSGNPE

-400 SAFSSSRDL
+400 SAFSRSRDYGKKG
-409 AASRDD
+409 RTK
-415 FFRAKP
+415 FKYKGR
-421 RAASRPAAEPG
+421 
-432 GARGG
+432 
-437 EGAGLKG
+437 LK
-444 ARSVEGPGGLEPGL
+444 RQIDRLTNEL
-458 EEYRRGASATP
+458 
-469 AFLQEP
+469 F
-475 PSPPPPFEHYLG
+475 
-487 PQGGGR
+487 
-493 EQAPRLPA
+493 PRL
-501 VAVRGP
+501 
-507 AGAAAVAQPGRA
+507 
-519 AHLLRLHRPPQG
+519 L
-531 QRLPQRHAHPGDPRA
+531 
-546 LRAPGRRGGRRGARR
+546 
-561 RGGPGREHGPRP
+561 RP
-573 RAPLPRARPPAPADA
+573 RAMLH
-588 EPLGRGRRGRRR
+588 
-600 RRGLGGRAL
+600 AL
-609 GAGQR
+609 
-614 LGHHPGAVQRVHHG
+614 
-628 AAQRGAAGSDREEA
+628 
-642 ARTGREASPARLVRV
+642 
-657 PGRALQLAGAPLLHR
+657 
-672 PAGGRGR
+672 
-679 PQHRRQPGLGR
+679 
-690 RRARGAARAPAA
+690 
-702 PARGAGAGACPPRRP
+702 
-717 AAPAAAAAARAPAP
+717 
-731 GAQRGHGAEQ
+731 
-741 QREPHGPLLP
+741 
-751 RGQLADAAA
+751 
-760 GRGGGARGPGGHRAP
+760 
-775 GSGPQPRGQFPQ
+775 
-787 QRQRAAARLAHQPR
+787 
-801 GRAGGG
+801 
-807 GGRRGG
+807 
-813 RQEEPV
+813 
-819 AAAGG
+819 
-824 AAADGVQRQV
+824 
-834 APPPGLAPPPGRP
+834 
-847 PPLPP
+847 
-852 GSAPRVRAP
+852 
-861 GGRGGPRS
+861 

>member
-409 AASRDD
+409 
-415 FFRAKP
+415 P

-487 PQGGGR
+487 HKGAAESKPPDFLLSQSVDQLARPPSLSQAGQLIFCGSIDHLKDSVYRNVMPTLVIPAHYVRLGGEGGAAGPGDEAAPAESTGPGPARPFPAPDPQRPLMQSHSGAGGEGGGGGEAWGGGR
-493 EQAPRLPA
+493 SAPVSGSVTIPVLFNESTMAQLNGELQALTEKK
-501 VAVRGP
+501 
-507 AGAAAVAQPGRA
+507 
-519 AHLLRLHRPPQG
+519 LLELGVKPH
-531 QRLPQRHAHPGDPRA
+531 PRA
-546 LRAPGRRGGRRGARR
+546 WFVSLDGRSNSQVRHSYIDLQAGGGGRSTDASLDSGVDVH
-561 RGGPGREHGPRP
+561 E
-573 RAPLPRARPPAPADA
+573 ARPAP
-588 EPLGRGRRGRRR
+588 
-600 RRGLGGRAL
+600 
-609 GAGQR
+609 
-614 LGHHPGAVQRVHHG
+614 
-628 AAQRGAAGSDREEA
+628 
-642 ARTGREASPARLVRV
+642 
-657 PGRALQLAGAPLLHR
+657 
-672 PAGGRGR
+672 
-679 PQHRRQPGLGR
+679 
-690 RRARGAARAPAA
+690 
-702 PARGAGAGACPPRRP
+702 CPPRRP
-717 AAPAAAAAARAPAP
+717 AAPPPPPPPAP
-731 GAQRGHGAEQ
+731 PRLAFSEDT
-741 QREPHGPLLP
+741 EPSSSESRTGLCSPEDNSLTPLL
-751 RGQLADAAA
+751 DEVAAPE
-760 GRGGGARGPGGHRAP
+760 G
-775 GSGPQPRGQFPQ
+775 
-787 QRQRAAARLAHQPR
+787 RAATVPR
-801 GRAGGG
+801 GRGRSRGDSSRSSASELRRDSLTSPEDELGAEAGDEAGDKKSPWQ
-807 GGRRGG
+807 RR
-813 RQEEPV
+813 EE
-819 AAAGG
+819 
-824 AAADGVQRQV
+824 
-834 APPPGLAPPPGRP
+834 RP
-847 PPLPP
+847 LM
-852 GSAPRVRAP
+852 VFNVK
-861 GGRGGPRS
+861 

>member
-1 MPPPSGPSVLAR
+1 MPPPSGPGVLAR

-29 GKSPPEPPSPQEILI
+29 GKSSPEPPSPQEILI

-62 DVFGNRMLLAAGTTD
+62 DVFGNRTLLAAGTTD
-77 SEGVA
+77 AEGVA
-82 ILPLSYRLGTWV
+82 TLPLSYRLGTWV

-177 TPASTQQEMRA
+177 TPASSQQEMRA

-201 NGSWLELMPLAAVSV
+201 NGSWLELIPLAAVSV

-241 PRALTAGTSIPAWR
+241 PRALAAGTSIPAWR

-268 GVIRKEGRQLY
+268 GVIRKEGRQVY

-297 TAGLVTITSG
+297 TSGLVTITSG

-362 GNKRDQATSMSQ
+362 NKRDQATSMSQ

-381 PLEPAPSGDPE
+381 PLEPTSSGDPE
-392 APPPGPLH
+392 APPPGSLH

-409 AASRDD
+409 ASSRDD

-421 RAASRPAAEPG
+421 RSASRPAAEPPG
-432 GARGG
+432 TRSGD
-437 EGAGLKG
+437 GAGLKS
-444 ARSVEGPGGLEPGL
+444 ARSVEGPGGLEPSL
-458 EEYRRGASATP
+458 DEYR
-469 AFLQEP
+469 
-475 PSPPPPFEHYLG
+475 
-487 PQGGGR
+487 
-493 EQAPRLPA
+493 
-501 VAVRGP
+501 RGP
-507 AGAAAVAQPGRA
+507 AGAAAFLHEPPSPPPSFDHYLGHKGATESKTPDF
-519 AHLLRLHRPPQG
+519 LLSQSVDQL
-531 QRLPQRHAHPGDPRA
+531 
-546 LRAPGRRGGRRGARR
+546 
-561 RGGPGREHGPRP
+561 
-573 RAPLPRARPPAPADA
+573 ARPPSLSQPGQLIFCGSIDHLKDNVYRNVMPTLVIPAHYV
-588 EPLGRGRRGRRR
+588 R
-600 RRGLGGRAL
+600 LGGEA
-609 GAGQR
+609 
-614 LGHHPGAVQRVHHG
+614 GAVGVG
-628 AAQRGAAGSDREEA
+628 DEATPPEGSAAG
-642 ARTGREASPARLVRV
+642 PARPFPQPDPQR
-657 PGRALQLAGAPLLHR
+657 PLMQGH
-672 PAGGRGR
+672 
-679 PQHRRQPGLGR
+679 
-690 RRARGAARAPAA
+690 
-702 PARGAGAGACPPRRP
+702 AGAG
-717 AAPAAAAAARAPAP
+717 
-731 GAQRGHGAEQ
+731 G
-741 QREPHGPLLP
+741 
-751 RGQLADAAA
+751 D
-760 GRGGGARGPGGHRAP
+760 GGGGGGGEGWGGGRSAPVSGSVTIPVLFNESTMAQLNGELQALTEKKLLELGVKPHPRAWFV
-775 GSGPQPRGQFPQ
+775 S
-787 QRQRAAARLAHQPR
+787 LD
-801 GRAGGG
+801 GRSNSQVRHSYIDLQAGGG
-807 GGRRGG
+807 GGGRSTDASLDSGVDVHEARPARR
-813 RQEEPV
+813 RPPREERERAQPP
-819 AAAGG
+819 
-824 AAADGVQRQV
+824 
-834 APPPGLAPPPGRP
+834 APPPPAPPRLALSEDTEPSSSESRTGLCSPEDNSLTPLLDEVVAPEGR
-847 PPLPP
+847 
-852 GSAPRVRAP
+852 AATVPR
-861 GGRGGPRS
+861 GRGRSRGDSSRSSASELRRDSLTSPEDELGAEVGDEAGDKKSPWQRREERPLMVFNVK

>member
-1 MPPPSGPSVLAR
+1 MTEDEQQLWGSEKRGYIVIPTEGAWQTCGRGTMLSWLAVGSAGWEGRCLGPRSA
-13 LLPLLGLLL
+13 GLLAL
-22 GGASRAP
+22 
-29 GKSPPEPPSPQEILI
+29 PSPARPQITPSSPHISFAVEETLPSDSPGAGGCFSFPLPRPHSLHPILSTEILI

-62 DVFGNRMLLAAGTTD
+62 DVFGNRTLLASGTTD

-82 ILPLSYRLGTWV
+82 TLPLSYRLGTWV

-148 ARSQPWVQF
+148 ARSQPLVQF

-241 PRALTAGTSIPAWR
+241 TRALTVGTSIPAWR

-268 GVIRKEGRQLY
+268 GIIRKEGRQLY

-287 GYWAAAMASP
+287 GYWVAAMASP

-409 AASRDD
+409 ASSRDD
-415 FFRAKP
+415 FFRTKP
-421 RAASRPAAEPG
+421 RSASRPAAEPS
-432 GARGG
+432 GAR
-437 EGAGLKG
+437 K
-444 ARSVEGPGGLEPGL
+444 
-458 EEYRRGASATP
+458 
-469 AFLQEP
+469 
-475 PSPPPPFEHYLG
+475 
-487 PQGGGR
+487 
-493 EQAPRLPA
+493 
-501 VAVRGP
+501 
-507 AGAAAVAQPGRA
+507 
-519 AHLLRLHRPPQG
+519 
-531 QRLPQRHAHPGDPRA
+531 A
-546 LRAPGRRGGRRGARR
+546 L
-561 RGGPGREHGPRP
+561 
-573 RAPLPRARPPAPADA
+573 D
-588 EPLGRGRRGRRR
+588 
-600 RRGLGGRAL
+600 
-609 GAGQR
+609 
-614 LGHHPGAVQRVHHG
+614 
-628 AAQRGAAGSDREEA
+628 
-642 ARTGREASPARLVRV
+642 
-657 PGRALQLAGAPLLHR
+657 
-672 PAGGRGR
+672 
-679 PQHRRQPGLGR
+679 
-690 RRARGAARAPAA
+690 
-702 PARGAGAGACPPRRP
+702 
-717 AAPAAAAAARAPAP
+717 
-731 GAQRGHGAEQ
+731 
-741 QREPHGPLLP
+741 
-751 RGQLADAAA
+751 
-760 GRGGGARGPGGHRAP
+760 
-775 GSGPQPRGQFPQ
+775 
-787 QRQRAAARLAHQPR
+787 
-801 GRAGGG
+801 
-807 GGRRGG
+807 
-813 RQEEPV
+813 
-819 AAAGG
+819 
-824 AAADGVQRQV
+824 
-834 APPPGLAPPPGRP
+834 
-847 PPLPP
+847 
-852 GSAPRVRAP
+852 
-861 GGRGGPRS
+861 